1 MKKEEW
7 NKKDRKLLA
16 GAAFLVLLIVVL
28 AGGLFVFQSHRK
40 NGDISSA
47 MAEAL
52 QAEDFPCLSG
62 EDGKIQATSEV
73 AADVLEKLPES
84 MGKEERI
91 AAVRDALYKAGL
103 GLSQEEAAELAEWLA
118 DF

>member
-84 MGKEERI
+84 LLLSLSFGL
-91 AAVRDALYKAGL
+91 AVWLTVLYRKISLFSLRSSPPCAV
-103 GLSQEEAAELAEWLA
+103 
-118 DF
+118 